1 MTAYPNTNGDTLSVF
16 SFIQDVNGS
25 LLAHR
30 GRVVGEVTSV
40 KDSYQTAVYFSIKDL
55 EQDALLNCVIWRT
68 TYRQNGV
75 AIKEGDTVIVT
86 GVPEI
91 YPARGSFSMK
101 VQTIEYAGEGALKKS
116 YDALRD
122 KLAQEGLLAL
132 GRKRAIPEYPRKIG
146 VITSRSG
153 VVIQDFSAN
162 LGRYGFQVTMVDSR
176 VEGKDAIHE
185 LIAAL
190 RTLRKQDLDVLVI
203 MRGGGSWES
212 LQAFNTESVVRAIA
226 EFPVPVVTGIG
237 HDVDVTLAEL
247 VADVGASTP
256 TAVAEVLNE
265 TWDTLLGSLSNAE
278 VKIRHR
284 YERELALTLRM
295 LEQREVTIFRRY
307 EQVLDRTRRYIVQ
320 TSDRLRSLYYGL
332 ERQITDIQAQLWRM
346 MAIMRSELRAG
357 KQLIDTA
364 KRVVPRYVEYS
375 LKLCREQRAHA
386 AKQVFYKQAAVL
398 KQAGDT
404 IHKIEQVI
412 LRADPTTNLR
422 LGYSLV
428 HRKGKL
434 IRSVRD
440 LKAGEEV
447 VVQVLDGSFISDIKK
462 IQ

>member
-1 MTAYPNTNGDTLSVF
+1 MTGYQNAPDTLSVF

-75 AIKEGDTVIVT
+75 AIKEGDTIIVT

-116 YDALRD
+116 YDVLRE
-122 KLAQEGLLAL
+122 KLTHDGLLSFD
-132 GRKRAIPEYPRKIG
+132 RKRQLPEYPRRIG

-185 LIAAL
+185 LLAAL

-265 TWDTLLGSLSNAE
+265 TWDTLLGSLSTAE
-278 VKIRHR
+278 VKIRHT
-284 YERELALTLRM
+284 YERELALTLRT
-295 LEQREVTIFRRY
+295 LEQREVTILRRY
-307 EQVLDRTRRYIVQ
+307 EQVLVRTRRHLVYA
-320 TSDRLRSLYYGL
+320 SDRLRSLYYGL
-332 ERQITDIQAQLWRM
+332 ERQVTDIQAQLWRM
-346 MAIMRSELRAG
+346 IAMMRSELRAG
-357 KQLIDTA
+357 KQLVGTA
-364 KRVVPRYVEYS
+364 ERVVPRYIQTNLKSVRELCTYS
-375 LKLCREQRAHA
+375 SR
-386 AKQVFYKQAAVL
+386 QVFSKQAAVL
-398 KQAGDT
+398 KLASDT
-404 IHKIEQVI
+404 LNKIEQVI
-412 LRADPTTNLR
+412 TRADPATNLK

-428 HRKGKL
+428 HRNGKL

-440 LKAGEEV
+440 LKVGEEV

-462 IQ
+462 VQ